1 MKITNMSFRCYD
13 CDKSISSM
21 AEAINHVDDSV
32 TPTKSNIMGDF
43 DIAVKTL
50 QDHPEQ
56 YLKILVFK
64 NIYLLKLGSRWI

>member
-21 AEAINHVDDSV
+21 VEAINHVDDSV
-32 TPTKSNIMGDF
+32 TPTKSNIVGDF

-50 QDHPEQ
+50 QDHPE
-56 YLKILVFK
+56 
-64 NIYLLKLGSRWI
+64 